1 MSNVNEAI
9 FGYSKSKVCLKAL
22 AIFGLVRKN
31 RKPFTYFNKTKIIF
45 PAKEMSVN
53 LQGKTF
59 I

>member
-31 RKPFTYFNKTKIIF
+31 RKPFTYFNKKKNYF
-45 PAKEMSVN
+45 PC
-53 LQGKTF
+53 
-59 I
+59 